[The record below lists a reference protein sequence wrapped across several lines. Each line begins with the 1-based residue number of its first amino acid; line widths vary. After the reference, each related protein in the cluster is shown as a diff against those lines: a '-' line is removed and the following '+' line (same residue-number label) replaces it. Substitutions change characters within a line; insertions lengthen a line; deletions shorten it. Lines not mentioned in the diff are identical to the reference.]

1 MYFFK
6 NIYKYLKS
14 FFDYLSFR
22 IRPKEE
28 IFYDNNSGHTE
39 YEYEFMHLKYEFI
52 PINEKMDR

>member
-6 NIYKYLKS
+6 NIYIYLKS

-22 IRPKEE
+22 TRPKEE

-39 YEYEFMHLKYEFI
+39 YEYEFM